1 VSGLVHARTAAPAAA
16 DPAVTRCVEGE
27 RPLILHADAGWI
39 VIDKPAGLP
48 SVPGRTKDLQDC
60 AASRVQALYPDA
72 LVVHRLD
79 MATSGLLLMARG
91 ADCQRTLSEAF
102 AQRRVDKRYVAVV
115 AGGMDG
121 DSGEIDLPLAAD
133 WPNRPRQQVDF
144 TRGKPSQTRWEVL
157 ARGTDCTRLTLTPLT
172 GRSHQL
178 RVHLAAVG
186 HPILGD
192 PLYAPP
198 TVRDLSTRLLLH
210 AEQLSL
216 AHPLSAVRMDFSSP
230 PPF

>member
-1 VSGLVHARTAAPAAA
+1 MTAVHAATAPAIAQR
-16 DPAVTRCVEGE
+16 DERE

-48 SVPGRTKDLQDC
+48 SVPGRAEGLQDC

-79 MATSGLLLMARG
+79 MATSGLLLMPRG
-91 ADCQRTLSEAF
+91 VDCQRRLSEAF

-115 AGGMDG
+115 AGVVDA

-133 WPNRPRQQVDF
+133 WPNRPRQRVDF
-144 TRGKPSQTRWEVL
+144 DRGKPSLTRWQVI
-157 ARGTDCTRLTLTPLT
+157 ARGTHSTRVALMPLT

-178 RVHLAAVG
+178 RVHLAALG

-192 PLYAPP
+192 RLYAPSP
-198 TVRDLSTRLLLH
+198 VQGLAPRLLLH

-216 AHPLSAVRMDFSSP
+216 THPVSAAPAHFCSP
-230 PPF
+230 APF